1 MAGCAR
7 ANTVAT
13 ERAILT
19 AWYAERFA
27 REKKLRRLSHYL
39 AETRPK
45 KPQTGDEV
53 LALMRGFH
61 AAGIPMTITRVK
73 GGKDGG

>member
-1 MAGCAR
+1 MAGRAR
-7 ANTVAT
+7 AQMAAT
-13 ERAILT
+13 DRAILT

-53 LALMRGFH
+53 LALMRGFQ
-61 AAGIPMTITRVK
+61 AAGIPMTITQVK
-73 GGKDGG
+73 GGEHGG